1 MTRYTQGLKVAILDH
16 VLAVILDI
24 DGPFGGDSNEIHERL
39 QSRAKRQNRTCEIT
53 IEQVEEAIEVLMGI
67 GKVVKA

>member
-1 MTRYTQGLKVAILDH
+1 MTRYTQGPKVTILDS

-24 DGPFGGDSNEIHERL
+24 DGPFGGESKEIHERL

-53 IEQVEEAIEVLMGI
+53 IEQVEEAIDVLI
-67 GKVVKA
+67 DIRKVETA